1 MKKSEMDSKLIIGM
15 LITALASIGGIGIF
29 LAMRKDKNALFDNLG
44 QTLSH
49 LGEVLE
55 NHKLEEP
62 AIAKKLGKKLHQR
75 ETSLLEV
82 AEWVATGIDLWKKF
96 KK

>member
-1 MKKSEMDSKLIIGM
+1 MKKAESDSKLIIGM
-15 LITALASIGGIGIF
+15 LIAALASIGGIGIF

-49 LGEVLE
+49 LGEIFE

-62 AIAKKLGKKLHQR
+62 AIAKKLGKKLHQK
-75 ETSLLEV
+75 EGTLLEV
-82 AEWVATGIDLWKKF
+82 AEWVATGVELWKKY
-96 KK
+96 KR